1 MSRSSAAPAVHA
13 SCPVCGGR
21 NLRDKYVINDFSILR
36 CLSCEL
42 LFVKEIPTQQELDY
56 HYGKAADGMAAD
68 EDCVYLN
75 RANDE
80 NLAYYYRRLRD
91 QIVRSVPAG
100 RILDIGCNAGQFLD
114 VMEGFERYGIER
126 SPLHG
131 PVAREKYGEK
141 IFIGT
146 FEDYP
151 APAIPFDCITL
162 QDVLDHMVD
171 PLEALRKCHS
181 LLKPNGLLIVKVHDI
196 SCLYAKL
203 SGKNFYAFLPPLHL
217 FYFSRPSLKM
227 ALEKASF
234 TVVRALHMSHLI
246 FLSTIFYR
254 LARGNPESPFFAL
267 YRKTEG
273 TWLGRRRIHKN
284 LHDIITVF
292 AVKG

>member
-1 MSRSSAAPAVHA
+1 MSRSAPAGSCHA
-13 SCPVCGGR
+13 TCPVCGNGQ
-21 NLRDKYVINDFSILR
+21 LRAAHVINDFTILR
-36 CLSCEL
+36 CRSCEL
-42 LFVKEIPTQQELDY
+42 MFVKEIPTQQELDY
-56 HYGKAADGMAAD
+56 HYGKAADGMKSD

-80 NLAYYYRRLRD
+80 NLAYYYRKLRE
-91 QIVRSVPAG
+91 QIVRRVPTG
-100 RILDIGCNAGQFLD
+100 RVLDVGCNAGQFLD
-114 VMEGFERYGIER
+114 VMAGFERYGIER

-131 PVAREKYGEK
+131 PVAREKYGEN

-171 PLEALRKCHS
+171 PLEALRKCQR
-181 LLKPNGLLIVKVHDI
+181 LLKPGGLLIVKVHDI

-217 FYFSRPSLKM
+217 FYFSRTSLKL
-227 ALEKASF
+227 ALEKAAF
-234 TVVRALHMSHLI
+234 TVVRALHMSHRI
-246 FLSTIFYR
+246 FVSTVFYR
-254 LARGNPESPFFAL
+254 LARGNPNSPFFAL
-267 YRKTEG
+267 YRRTEG

-292 AVKG
+292 AVKK